1 MKALDNFY
9 FDKEEPVKSCLVALK
24 SIITN
29 YNSALEERW
38 YYRLPCFMYKGQI
51 FCYLWVDKKTQFP
64 YIAIGKGV
72 KIDHPD
78 LIQGNRT
85 FTKLLMIDPNKDIP
99 IEKIIVIFDMAMKL
113 YSDIADN

>member
-1 MKALDNFY
+1 MNKIDEFY
-9 FDKEEPVKSCLVALK
+9 DDQEEPVKGCLLALK
-24 SIITN
+24 EIILN
-29 YNSALEERW
+29 YNSELESRW
-38 YYRLPCFMYKGQI
+38 YYRLPCFMYQNQI
-51 FCYLWVDKKTQFP
+51 FCYLWIDKKSQFP

-99 IEKIIVIFDMAMKL
+99 IIKIHHIFDLAMKL
-113 YSDIADN
+113 Y